1 MKSNRRSLFLFG
13 KGVEGEM
20 KWGTLT
26 IACTPVHWELQSQ
39 HKDVCHVLHFWGLA
53 QKTLS
58 ESRADGWCGN
68 AERMCVCACM
78 GKNVKGGGW
87 DVHAEVF
94 PCSTAQGLPEH
105 TGQCTA
111 THRCSVCTSDS
122 VQGMSTNSTGA
133 VPAGTGGSEL
143 THLLLGPLH
152 IFVQSSLSTP
162 GHIKLPSEAV
172 PGKLKH
178 QLRVTF
184 F

>member
-20 KWGTLT
+20 KWGTLI

-87 DVHAEVF
+87 GVHAEVF
-94 PCSTAQGLPEH
+94 PCSTAQGSQSTQGSAQPPTDAVCVPLTVCRECPQTALE
-105 TGQCTA
+105 QCQQA
-111 THRCSVCTSDS
+111 LVAQSWHISFLDLCTFLFKAPCPL
-122 VQGMSTNSTGA
+122 QGILNF
-133 VPAGTGGSEL
+133 L
-143 THLLLGPLH
+143 
-152 IFVQSSLSTP
+152 Q
-162 GHIKLPSEAV
+162 KLYQES
-172 PGKLKH
+172 
-178 QLRVTF
+178 
-184 F
+184 